1 MTITFSEAVSGFANE
16 DVTVVAG
23 TLGTLMSSDNIT
35 WTGTFTATDDSTTG
49 ASVTVSGAYA
59 DAVSNVGVT
68 GANDTAT
75 VDTTNPTATVAIT
88 EAALSDT
95 SRRSIV
101 TITFSEAVTGFANED
116 LTIVGGTLS
125 TIGSIDGGTTWAGI
139 FTATDDSTTGASVT
153 VSGAYTD
160 LVSNVE
166 PHLRMIRLQLIQ
178 LIQRQQLHDH

>member
-1 MTITFSEAVSGFANE
+1 MSGFANA
-16 DVTVVAG
+16 DVTVVGG
-23 TLGTLMSSDNIT
+23 TLGTLTSSDNIT
-35 WTGTFTATDDSTTG
+35 WTGTFTATDDSEATG

-88 EAALSDT
+88 EAALSDATNT
-95 SRRSIV
+95 SVV
-101 TITFSEAVTGFANED
+101 TITFSEAVYRFCERRCD
-116 LTIVGGTLS
+116 CCWWDVEH
-125 TIGSIDGGTTWAGI
+125 TWFFRWRNNVDRN

-160 LVSNVE
+160 LVSNVGATSANDTATVDTTN
-166 PHLRMIRLQLIQ
+166 PTATVASH
-178 LIQRQQLHDH
+178 

>member
-1 MTITFSEAVSGFANE
+1 MTQRRLIRPTLRQTVAIDESALSDGTNTATVTITFSEAVSGFMNE
-16 DVTVVAG
+16 DLIVVGG
-23 TLGTLMSSDNIT
+23 TLGTLTSSDNIT
-35 WTGTFTATDDSTTG
+35 WTGTFTSTDDSTTG

-95 SRRSIV
+95 TNTSVV
-101 TITFSEAVTGFANED
+101 TITFREAVTGFANED
-116 LTIVGGTLS
+116 LTIVGGTSLS

-139 FTATDDSTTGASVT
+139 FK
-153 VSGAYTD
+153 
-160 LVSNVE
+160 
-166 PHLRMIRLQLIQ
+166 
-178 LIQRQQLHDH
+178 